1 MLNPFCSNEQVKI
14 RPTTEVM
21 TGGLPSRMFMYFQRD
36 ENAGGCNLDKKNAD
50 GRSDANYT
58 NEPYIKDRR
67 PFCSNEQRGF
77 LAQLVRA
84 PDF

>member
-1 MLNPFCSNEQVKI
+1 M
-14 RPTTEVM
+14 M
-21 TGGLPSRMFMYFQRD
+21 TGGLPNRMFMYFQRD
-36 ENAGGCNLDKKNAD
+36 EMPGAATSTKNAD
-50 GRSDANYT
+50 GRSDAYYT